1 MAHIHPKWNGKVE
14 HGFDAALL
22 KLPQGM
28 GVSTSLL
35 ATPDFD
41 LYPNSRVYGFRLG
54 DTLQVAQFEVVGNEV
69 CPKLESI
76 GNETFCAFSKWATM
90 GSGGFALSPMRW
102 LHCEHGG
109 WCLFVNKY
117 MDSE

>member
-1 MAHIHPKWNGKVE
+1 MAHIHPKWNGQVE

-28 GVSTSLL
+28 DVSTSLL

-41 LYPNSRVYGFRLG
+41 LYPNSRVYGFRLR
-54 DTLQVAQFEVVGNEV
+54 DTLQVAGNEV

-76 GNETFCAFSKWATM
+76 GKETFCAFSKWATM
-90 GSGGFALSPMRW
+90 GSGGFALSPMCW
-102 LHCEHGG
+102 VHWKHG
-109 WCLFVNKY
+109 
-117 MDSE
+117 E